1 MTLPTCVDCW
11 RPPYQDG
18 PLCIVCRCEALGKVI
33 EDTTPDVAPEA
44 PAPSLSRHVDL
55 RSTFEVGASRGPSGP
70 DRERGTA

>member
-33 EDTTPDVAPEA
+33 PDTTPDVAPEA
-44 PAPSLSRHVDL
+44 PASPSPIRADL
-55 RSTFEVGASRGPSGP
+55 RAGSQGRGLPRTVRP
-70 DRERGTA
+70 